1 MALNS
6 TSGWTKAKAT
16 EMERISSGQTFFMKR
31 VFPVFWLGFIGVGA
45 VVAIPASFS
54 HTVVPPRGGPPAVV
68 FVFLPLLML
77 IFGVVLFRKLLW
89 DLADSVD
96 ESRDFLLVRRGSI
109 EQRVPF
115 ASVLDVS
122 MSQFT
127 NPPRLTLR
135 LRTAGPLGD
144 DIVFIPKAPGIR
156 WNPFRRNE
164 IAERLMRRVDE
175 ARNRGESRR

>member
-1 MALNS
+1 
-6 TSGWTKAKAT
+6 
-16 EMERISSGQTFFMKR
+16 MERISSGQTFFMKR
-31 VFPVFWLGFIGVGA
+31 VFPILWLGIIGIGAAVAIMAPLSHPVGA
-45 VVAIPASFS
+45 S
-54 HTVVPPRGGPPAVV
+54 RGGPPPVV
-68 FVFLPLLML
+68 FMFFPVLML
-77 IFGVVLFRKLLW
+77 IIGVVLFRKLLW

-109 EQRVPF
+109 EQRVAF
-115 ASVLDVS
+115 TNVLNIS

-144 DIVFIPKAPGIR
+144 EIVFIPKSQGFR
-156 WNPFRRNE
+156 LNPFKRNE

-175 ARNRGESRR
+175 ARNLGDARR